1 MRAGKRGGATAISA
15 LSATRNGVIIMEE
28 DIQLHDVIRA
38 LWRQKW
44 WILLLTL
51 LVMSST
57 AAVSL
62 SLPKVYRA
70 TATLVPPEADQA
82 WPTPDGLKTRFGA
95 ATIGGVIR
103 PGTTATDVVMGI
115 LRSRRVA
122 LAVIQKFEL
131 QRVYPAE
138 AGLKLPPM
146 PWETPG
152 KAKTTL
158 TDILEKLDGRTDIRV
173 TKEGLLSVSVQDH
186 DPQRAAAMVQCYLD
200 ELARA
205 NMDLLTTYNQYVA
218 RVLDPPMVPDK
229 KYAPR
234 VMLNTALGGVCMV
247 FVWIAGSIL
256 RLILKG
262 PGQPARQSAP
272 ASNGA
277 AAEHL
282 DHEVARAEN

>member
-1 MRAGKRGGATAISA
+1 
-15 LSATRNGVIIMEE
+15 MEE
-28 DIQLHDVIRA
+28 DIQLRDLIRA

-44 WILLLTL
+44 WIMLLTL
-51 LVMSST
+51 LVMTAT

-70 TATLVPPEADQA
+70 TATLVPPEVDQA

-95 ATIGGVIR
+95 TTVGGAIR
-103 PGTTATDVVMGI
+103 PGTTATDIVMGI

-122 LAVIQKFEL
+122 LAVIQKFDL

-146 PWETPG
+146 PWKLPG
-152 KAKTTL
+152 ENKVTL
-158 TDILEKLDGRTDIRV
+158 SDILEKLGDRTDIRV

-186 DPQRAAAMVQCYLD
+186 NPQRAADMVQCYLD

-205 NMDLLTTYNQYVA
+205 NADLLTTYNQYVA
-218 RVLDPPMVPDK
+218 RVLDAPMVPDR

-234 VMLNTALGGVCMV
+234 VMLNTALGGACMV
-247 FVWIAGSIL
+247 FLWIGGSIL

-262 PGQPARQSAP
+262 PGQPTRQPAAVPNGGASAT
-272 ASNGA
+272 
-277 AAEHL
+277 EHL
-282 DHEVARAEN
+282 DNEVAQAEN